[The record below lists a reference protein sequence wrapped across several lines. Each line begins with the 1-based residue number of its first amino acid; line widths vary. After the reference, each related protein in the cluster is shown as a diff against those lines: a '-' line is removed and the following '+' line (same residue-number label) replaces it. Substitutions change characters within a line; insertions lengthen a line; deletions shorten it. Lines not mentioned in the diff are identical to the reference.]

1 MKDEDKDAVKP
12 GTDPDV
18 ISDDQLD
25 DVDGGL
31 FLNTVS
37 VTGINEDTINGFM
50 GAPDTINA
58 NISDLT
64 IDASTGTDFLRKR
77 PGRLK

>member
-1 MKDEDKDAVKP
+1 MSDEEKDTVKP
-12 GTDPDV
+12 DTKPDV

-31 FLNTVS
+31 FLNKVS

-50 GAPDTINA
+50 SAPDTINA
-58 NISDLT
+58 GI
-64 IDASTGTDFLRKR
+64 GQDFLRKR
-77 PGRLK
+77 PGRTKI